1 MILLHS
7 RVAELPTLHPE
18 SCSRI
23 SQPPRRARHS
33 VNPSTT
39 APAAPVGKHATYR
52 ISNTRCAGSDFTNAV
67 VDRVAFDKA
76 DLSNT
81 NFTNAVITGT
91 TFVGTNL
98 DGASFEDAL
107 IGNEDVKRL

>member
-1 MILLHS
+1 M
-7 RVAELPTLHPE
+7 
-18 SCSRI
+18 
-23 SQPPRRARHS
+23 
-33 VNPSTT
+33 
-39 APAAPVGKHATYR
+39 
-52 ISNTRCAGSDFTNAV
+52 
-67 VDRVAFDKA
+67 AFDKA